1 MLLGFLFADAATA
14 IGTITKVVLV
24 SSIVAV
30 MWDWWER
37 GAQHVYTED
46 DWTLDS
52 SVQQNTYAYCK
63 RESERLAYKL
73 AEGQR

>member
-1 MLLGFLFADAATA
+1 MTADAASAT
-14 IGTITKVVLV
+14 GTVKKVLLV

-37 GAQHVYTED
+37 GRHYVYTED

-52 SVQQNTYAYCK
+52 SVQLNTYAYCK
-63 RESERLAYKL
+63 RESERLAYEI
-73 AEGQR
+73 AQSQR